1 MSSLTNEQKQL
12 LFDHCIGLA
21 SEKDSARAKTLIAS
35 NKEAAE
41 IHSKIKTAL
50 APLDTIEPEPCPD
63 VLVERTIQRLN
74 QAKTANSSRLQL
86 QQLLA
91 IEQSRQVST
100 RVGFWSNWGEMIT
113 AAAVILFF
121 SGVLIGPLNFFRQES
136 WKQRCQ
142 AQMGSIFQGISSYT
156 ADHDGRLPAVASQ
169 PGLPWWKVGDKSEK
183 YCPPTRNNW
192 LLVKLGYVKP
202 GDFVCPGRSQGRTLQ
217 YDTTKAKKYND
228 FPAGRYI
235 TYSSP
240 IRRPKSQKDCMLGQD
255 PLMAD
260 LSPVFEELLRDCSC
274 DFMLHLNDTLRTI
287 NSSSHR
293 RRGQNILR
301 GGGSVIFIRVRYIG
315 IAKDDIYTLQ
325 DTVVYQ
331 GCEVPSCEADIF
343 LAP

>member
-12 LFDHCIGLA
+12 LFDYCIGLA
-21 SEKDSARAKTLIAS
+21 SQKDTAEAKTLIAS
-35 NKEAAE
+35 NEEAAE
-41 IHSKIKTAL
+41 IHSKIKAAL

-63 VLVERTIQRLN
+63 DLAERTIQRLN
-74 QAKTANSSRLQL
+74 KAADSSRLQL

-91 IEQSRQVST
+91 TEQSRQVST

-142 AQMGSIFQGISSYT
+142 AQMGSIFRGIKNYT
-156 ADHDGRLPAVASQ
+156 TENDGHLPTVASQ
-169 PGLPWWKVGDKSEK
+169 PGSQWWNVGDQSEK
-183 YCPPTRNNW
+183 ACPPTRNNW

-202 GDFVCPGRSQGRTLQ
+202 GDFVCPGRSQGRALQ
-217 YDTTKAKKYND
+217 YDTSNAKKYND
-228 FPAGRYI
+228 FPARRYI

-240 IRRPKSQKDCMLGQD
+240 IRRPKSQKDCMLGKD

-274 DFMLHLNDTLRTI
+274 DFMLELNDKLRTI
-287 NSSSHR
+287 NSSSHG
-293 RRGQNILR
+293 RRGQNVLL
-301 GGGSVIFIRVRYIG
+301 GGGSVIFIRTRQFG
-315 IAKDDIYTLQ
+315 ISNDDIYTLQ
-325 DTVVYQ
+325 NIIVYK
-331 GCEVPSCEADIF
+331 GFEVPACETDVF